1 MSKIIP
7 VIMAGGT
14 GSRLWPLSRER
25 HPKQFLALDGDV
37 TMLQATIQR
46 LKGLDTCE
54 PIVITNQEHRF
65 LVAEQ
70 LRQLNKLSQN
80 IILEPVGRNT
90 APAIALAAQ
99 LAFRDCEPDEDP
111 ILLVLAA
118 DHVVTDEKAFIT
130 AISHACN
137 HALADKLVT
146 FGIVAT
152 APETGYGYIRRGQ
165 EIEHDVAYVVDEF
178 VEKPNLA
185 TAQQYVSS
193 GEYYWNSG
201 MFMFR
206 ASQYLQE
213 LKLFREDIY
222 NCCQKAMA
230 HLDPD
235 MDFVRIDKTAFLE
248 CPSESIDYA
257 VMEHTQHAVVV
268 PMDAGWNDVGSWSS
282 LWDIAEKDDDGNVC
296 QGDIMLH
303 ESKNTYIHSEN
314 TLVAAVGLENIVIVQ
329 TKDAVLVADKNRVQD
344 VKIIVENLKR
354 LGRSEHILHRD
365 EYKLWGKQE
374 LLEHGSRYKVNKITV
389 RPGGRL
395 SMQMHHHRAEHWVV
409 VCGTAL
415 VTKSGE
421 SLLLT
426 ENQSAYIPVGEIHS
440 LENPGKIVLEMIEV
454 QSGAYLDEDDIL
466 RIDSHN

>member
-46 LKGLDTCE
+46 LKGLDTYE

-70 LRQLNKLSQN
+70 LRQLNKLSKN

-99 LAFRDCEPDEDP
+99 LASRDCEPGEDP
-111 ILLVLAA
+111 LLLVLAA
-118 DHVVTDEKAFIT
+118 DHVLADEDAFIS
-130 AISHACN
+130 AISHAQT
-137 HALADKLVT
+137 HALAGKLVT

-152 APETGYGYIRRGQ
+152 SPETGYGYIRRGK
-165 EIEHDVAYVVDEF
+165 EIEHDAAYIVDEF

-185 TAQQYVSS
+185 TAEQYVNS

-201 MFMFR
+201 MFLFR

-222 NCCQKAMA
+222 NCCQEAMD

-235 MDFVRIDKTAFLE
+235 MDFVRIDHTAFVA

-257 VMEHTQHAVVV
+257 VMEHTEHAVVV
-268 PMDAGWNDVGSWSS
+268 PLDAGWNDVGSWSS
-282 LWDIAEKDDDGNVC
+282 LWDIADKDAAGNVC
-296 QGDIMLH
+296 QGDVMLH
-303 ESKNTYIHSEN
+303 QSRNTYIHAEN
-314 TLVAAVGLENIVIVQ
+314 SLVAAVGLDNIVIVQ
-329 TKDAVLVADKNRVQD
+329 TKDAVLVADKNSVQD
-344 VKIIVENLKR
+344 VKVIVENLKR
-354 LGRSEHILHRD
+354 LGRSEHIIHRD

-374 LLEHGSRYKVNKITV
+374 LLEQGSRYKVNRITV
-389 RPGGRL
+389 RPGGKL
-395 SMQMHHHRAEHWVV
+395 SMQMHHHRAEHWIV

-415 VTKSGE
+415 VKKGSD
-421 SLLLT
+421 SLLFT
-426 ENQSAYIPVGEIHS
+426 ENQSVYIPVGEVHS
-440 LENPGKIVLEMIEV
+440 LENPGKIALEMIEV
-454 QSGAYLDEDDIL
+454 QSGAYLNEDDIT
-466 RIDSHN
+466 RY